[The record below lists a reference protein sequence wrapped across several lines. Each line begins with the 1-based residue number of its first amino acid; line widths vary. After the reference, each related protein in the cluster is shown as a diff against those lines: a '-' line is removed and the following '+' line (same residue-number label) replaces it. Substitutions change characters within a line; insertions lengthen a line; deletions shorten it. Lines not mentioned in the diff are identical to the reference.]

1 MALSKIQTN
10 SLTDAAIQSNRNLII
25 NGSATIHQRGNQTSS
40 SGSAVYFVDRWSLYH
55 NTAAAANLQQST
67 VVPSG
72 QGFSNSIL
80 IDCTTAD
87 TSVASSDTAVLRQII
102 EGQNLQRLAYGTSDA
117 KSITLSFWVRSTKTG
132 TYICNIYHADSTARS
147 QSQQYTISQA
157 DTWEKKALIFSGD
170 TSIAAD
176 NDNAATFYV
185 QWGLMIGSDLSSGT
199 LNTSWE
205 NTVDA
210 NRFVGQ
216 VNFFDST
223 SNNFYLT
230 GVQLEVGAETPF
242 EHEDTSTTLRKCQRY
257 YAKSWSQGS
266 AVTTNPG
273 VIGATCC
280 GNVNRAF
287 GNVFW
292 PVTMRTAPTVTWYS
306 GSTGTTNKWRNASS
320 GTDITAAAAIAGI
333 GESGYGFVLSAGIDA
348 VTDTLQGHYEA
359 AAEL

>member
-72 QGFSNSIL
+72 QGFGNSIL

-257 YAKSWSQGS
+257 YQRIQCDTAYDAIMDGMHLVASQFYAMHTFPVQMREVPTMGE
-266 AVTTNPG
+266 N
-273 VIGATCC
+273 GAISIVSNGADRTP
-280 GNVNRAF
+280 NSFILNRATKE
-287 GNVFW
+287 VIQ
-292 PVTMRTAPTVTWYS
+292 TYCALS
-306 GSTGTTNKWRNASS
+306 GSNVGTAGHAGHIRNNNDA
-320 GTDITAAAAIAGI
+320 DQ
-333 GESGYGFVLSAGIDA
+333 FV
-348 VTDTLQGHYEA
+348 EFK
-359 AAEL
+359 AEL